1 MSPFFKRSRKSG
13 RTAKDAKPQA
23 SAPSSAS
30 ADVAAHTD
38 DDPRADRAETDEPE
52 SAPSAEP
59 VAEGSPAEPPSGVSS
74 DSVSRRAKL
83 SLAYAMW
90 HTELMKV
97 AEESS
102 RPIDADD
109 PAVVDLSFPHPT
121 GASQLY
127 SGKPTLLT
135 SLVREE
141 TAQHEARGRLADL
154 RSRIASLAERYG
166 YAPVTLAIGQTSWNE
181 PSDVPSVPDAGESD
195 GGREAPAGAGEEA
208 GADAPGKAASREPA
222 GAVREAALLRSARL
236 EFAGPDDAHITL
248 TARCEVNPAVL
259 RALRAH
265 GIHAEEVSDLRALA
279 SDVTREDEALARLR
293 ELGRLY
299 LPGFAFADAALL
311 GSFIHP
317 GQVLLADL
325 ETVKPYIEESDVMA
339 AIAGDPQAR
348 RTVAAPLPAPERRDR
363 APEAERGA
371 GDRDTAE
378 LAAVEAIASG
388 RSVVVDTPPGSQA
401 VETLASIVADAAAS
415 GKSVLYVPG
424 RASAARALVDEMGRL
439 GLGDLLLDFSD
450 LEGVAYRLRTGMR
463 LRAGETDETDVL
475 ELRSNLVRARGE
487 LAEYIAS
494 LHEVDPRWDESVF
507 TLLER
512 LAVLTA
518 RQNAPKSRVRLDSSA
533 LEDLEANREQV
544 RALFEEAADLGAFV
558 PAEDSPWKGAAIHST
573 SDGDAALARAKR
585 LATELLPAVMSQ
597 SKRVAEET
605 GLTPAETLGDWA
617 EQIGM
622 LDGISYSLDIFLPQ
636 IFERSA
642 QDMVIATASKEW
654 RELNGEEMR
663 GSERRRL
670 TKQAKDLMR
679 PGATSADLH
688 SDLKTVQRQR
698 EVWRRHCTE
707 GGWPKLPDGMSQIRH
722 YAAETDREL
731 ESLESVLPGARLA
744 SMPLGELL
752 ERVRALAE
760 DETTMARLPRANELI
775 AEFRARGYG
784 GVLDDFTQRSVT
796 RSDVEA
802 ELELVHASSVFEQL
816 VGRSPILARTTPAGL
831 SELAAEV
838 RRLDEA
844 HTRTLVVPV
853 NRAVVRTMRETISAH
868 REDTLSLDAQLERY
882 STGILRDVI
891 AAHPR
896 LVQVARPVWVIPS
909 MIAAEFVPPMPWA
922 DLVIMDELDSA
933 RLAPTVSMLMRGRQI
948 VAMGNVRRARTED
961 AGAAITEFAKTLP
974 VCELPTLRAQYDE
987 LAAQTLREQGYEDVL
1002 EMVPSARH
1010 GRRPRL
1016 IVVNGRGVPNP
1027 QSGMIEGTQ
1036 AEVDAVVDAVVDHA
1050 LTRPEQSLAVVSV
1063 STANAS
1069 KIRGAVKRLAA
1080 DSPQL
1085 GAFLGEGS
1093 REPFT
1098 VLDLTQ
1104 AAGLRRDSVILTVGL
1119 GKTVHGRV
1127 LHTFGPLATPGGLTG
1142 LVDAVEAA
1150 REELTI
1156 VTALGPGEIGANRLS
1171 TPGPRLLER
1180 IIDRAAGREVA
1191 LDPDASG
1198 RDVGPLLGDLAARVR
1213 SGGWEAAMDFGFDG
1227 GVRIPIVAGHPS
1239 LPGTWRVAVLA
1250 DDDAYVSEPSL
1261 RRRDRYWIERLE
1273 RRGWKV
1279 VRTFSTSLFIDPVG
1293 QAEKVIAALE
1303 AARQAE
1309 SETPVQV
1316 PMLGSEDWTMSS
1328 QADRPADAAVPAA
1341 FPGAAASGD
1350 TAASSFPAAPA
1361 ASGEASRTVPDGA
1374 AGSADRPGPAD
1385 AAAVARGSGPA
1396 RGSGQTD
1403 TSGPT
1408 NGSGP
1413 ADGAGSAGAVPADG
1427 STPPGSSSPSS
1438 TRGDRAEATASAAKA
1453 SGPGRRPAAP
1463 EDGAPQPGEGQP
1475 GEGGGSPAEAG
1486 SSGSSKEPAEGPGT
1500 EPAEGPGT
1508 DSAEGPAQ
1516 ASGPGEDP
1524 ERDGGVPRPRGPRPN
1539 VQAGL
1544 PLAAYTDG
1552 QLDDVV
1558 AWIAS
1563 DGVVRGKDEFVKAIR
1578 EELAIRR
1585 RGVQIDAILRNV
1597 ISRSGLAVESSPDN
1611 AGKGKGLRP

>member
-181 PSDVPSVPDAGESD
+181 PSDAPSVPDAGESD

-208 GADAPGKAASREPA
+208 GTDAPGKAASREPA
-222 GAVREAALLRSARL
+222 GAVREAAFLRSARL

-573 SDGDAALARAKR
+573 SDGDGALARAKR

-1156 VTALGPGEIGANRLS
+1156 VTA
-1171 TPGPRLLER
+1171 
-1180 IIDRAAGREVA
+1180 AAG
-1191 LDPDASG
+1191 
-1198 RDVGPLLGDLAARVR
+1198 
-1213 SGGWEAAMDFGFDG
+1213 
-1227 GVRIPIVAGHPS
+1227 
-1239 LPGTWRVAVLA
+1239 A
-1250 DDDAYVSEPSL
+1250 DH
-1261 RRRDRYWIERLE
+1261 R
-1273 RRGWKV
+1273 
-1279 VRTFSTSLFIDPVG
+1279 
-1293 QAEKVIAALE
+1293 
-1303 AARQAE
+1303 
-1309 SETPVQV
+1309 
-1316 PMLGSEDWTMSS
+1316 
-1328 QADRPADAAVPAA
+1328 
-1341 FPGAAASGD
+1341 
-1350 TAASSFPAAPA
+1350 
-1361 ASGEASRTVPDGA
+1361 
-1374 AGSADRPGPAD
+1374 
-1385 AAAVARGSGPA
+1385 
-1396 RGSGQTD
+1396 
-1403 TSGPT
+1403 
-1408 NGSGP
+1408 
-1413 ADGAGSAGAVPADG
+1413 
-1427 STPPGSSSPSS
+1427 
-1438 TRGDRAEATASAAKA
+1438 
-1453 SGPGRRPAAP
+1453 PGRRPRGRARPGRLGTRCRPAP
-1463 EDGAPQPGEGQP
+1463 RRSRGARAKRRMGGRHGLRLRRRSAHPHRRRAPLPPGNVEGRRPRRRRRLRQRALSAPARPLLDRTPGTARVEGRPDILDISVHRSGRPGGEGH
-1475 GEGGGSPAEAG
+1475 
-1486 SSGSSKEPAEGPGT
+1486 
-1500 EPAEGPGT
+1500 
-1508 DSAEGPAQ
+1508 
-1516 ASGPGEDP
+1516 
-1524 ERDGGVPRPRGPRPN
+1524 RRPRGGKTGRIGDSRAGPDARLGGLDHVLADGSPRRRCRSSRLPRGSGLQRHSGFQFPRCAGGLRRGFANGSRRRCKLRRSSWPGRCGSCGPWFRPSPRFRPN
-1539 VQAGL
+1539 
-1544 PLAAYTDG
+1544 
-1552 QLDDVV
+1552 
-1558 AWIAS
+1558 
-1563 DGVVRGKDEFVKAIR
+1563 
-1578 EELAIRR
+1578 
-1585 RGVQIDAILRNV
+1585 
-1597 ISRSGLAVESSPDN
+1597 
-1611 AGKGKGLRP
+1611 